1 MSLVEP
7 VREMSSV
14 AFDRAIEK
22 ILALRDDAAGVRAG
36 DSLRLL
42 LHGVYNSAWPDV
54 AWKFSQLTGDGFP
67 LEFTFSSQDDEI
79 RYTCEVA
86 GPEMAAADR
95 LTYARHQLAGCGV
108 AVDEGQ
114 FAFLSS
120 LQAMG
125 PLFFGTWVGG
135 RHGPRGNSYKFYVEC
150 PAPYS
155 PAADQRIAELV
166 GTRDLLSSRATDLR
180 IVGYEPTRSR
190 MEFYFKTAG
199 LEPWEVI
206 LLLRRFGLEGQ
217 QADLFDLLGK
227 AWGKPVRD
235 RLPSDSAGFSFAVD
249 PDHGPVAFSLHSY
262 ARSVF
267 GGDARI
273 RRRVLELAQEMGW
286 NFAAYQAVSEPL
298 AKRDEVST
306 FHGIVSFTVAA
317 GRQPVFQ
324 IGLRPPEENC

>member
-1 MSLVEP
+1 MCLVEP
-7 VREMSSV
+7 EWEMSSV

-22 ILALRDDAAGVRAG
+22 FLALREDSAGIRAG
-36 DSLRLL
+36 ESLRLL
-42 LHGVYNSAWPDV
+42 LQGVYNSAWPEV
-54 AWKFSQLTGDGFP
+54 AWRFSQLTGDGFP

-86 GPEMAAADR
+86 GPEMAASDR
-95 LTYARHQLAGCGV
+95 LPCARNRLADCG
-108 AVDEGQ
+108 AATDEGQ
-114 FAFLSS
+114 FAFLSN

-125 PLFFGTWVGG
+125 PLSFGTWVGG
-135 RHGPRGNSYKFYVEC
+135 RHGPRGDSYKFYVEC

-155 PAADQRIAELV
+155 PEADRRIAELA

-199 LEPWEVI
+199 LEPWEVT
-206 LLLRRFGLEGQ
+206 LLLRRFGFEGH
-217 QADLFDLLGK
+217 ADLFDLLGT

-235 RLPSDSAGFSFAVD
+235 RLPSDSGGFSFAVD
-249 PDHGPVAFSLHSY
+249 PDHGPVAFSLHCY

-273 RRRVLELAQEMGW
+273 RRRVLELAQQMGW
-286 NFAAYQAVSEPL
+286 DFSAYAAVSEPL
-298 AKRDEVST
+298 TNRDEVST
-306 FHGIVSFTVAA
+306 LHGIVSFTVAA
-317 GRQPVFQ
+317 GRQPVLQ

>member
-7 VREMSSV
+7 IREISSV
-14 AFDRAIEK
+14 AFDRAIER
-22 ILALRDDAAGVRAG
+22 ILALRGDAVGLRARE
-36 DSLRLL
+36 SLRLL
-42 LHGVYNSAWPDV
+42 LHGVHNSAWPEV

-79 RYTCEVA
+79 RYTCEAA
-86 GPEMAAADR
+86 GPEMAAPDR
-95 LTYARHQLAGCGV
+95 LPYARNLLADCG
-108 AVDEGQ
+108 AAADEGQ
-114 FAFLSS
+114 FASLSS
-120 LQAMG
+120 LQTMG
-125 PLFFGTWVGG
+125 PLSFGTWVGG
-135 RHGPRGNSYKFYVEC
+135 RHGPRGDSYKFYVEC

-155 PAADQRIAELV
+155 PAADQRIAELA

-180 IVGYEPTRSR
+180 IIGYEPARSR

-206 LLLRRFGLEGQ
+206 LLMRRFGLEER
-217 QADLFDLLGK
+217 QAELFDLLGK

-273 RRRVLELAQEMGW
+273 RRHVLELAQQMGW
-286 NFAAYQAVSEPL
+286 NFAAYEAVSAPL
-298 AKRDEVST
+298 ANRDKVST

-317 GRQPVFQ
+317 GRQPVLQ